1 MVPIDPRVQY
11 FFEISTRSRYIK
23 PDEERVPDIRIVRLL
38 LSQGAE
44 FSFRPAEFFGRE
56 EELTSLLRVC
66 LEGKSGVGASVL
78 IYGPP
83 NIGKSS
89 LLLKLKSELKSLPE
103 STAPPCPF
111 PFYYSFSNI
120 LSHPLALSQHFL
132 QEYLWQL
139 LVFLGDSPPAVFD
152 LDALCES
159 LTARGHME
167 CRGFLSAH
175 RRYSEKGDGLSALA
189 NALSFP
195 FATGGDLLYPV
206 FLFDDFQYTIKLQN
220 IPEGAIFSI
229 LRPYIKSGHFP
240 MIVSGSSP
248 GHVTSSLKREGLYG
262 SFQLLEVGGLLP
274 DASVKAWGPLFERRN
289 IHMPEHLKERAA
301 ARLGHV
307 PIYQRMFA
315 EEVSFRNSRIED
327 EVGFENLF
335 ALSITEGKLNRYWR
349 EFFEN
354 AIPDRGKRGRAVKF
368 LKRVLYDQF
377 PIDTFEGA
385 FSLMGTTPEEGTE
398 ILSALEFKGLLR
410 SDFEHIRFVDDP
422 VLADFLFW
430 AFERGVL
437 GKNTSQ
443 VAAGIVQAKISR
455 GLPERAR
462 EEHEGIAETAKEMM
476 RRWDCREVPTLLF
489 DFGRFHEAFKG
500 KGLLEIVIGLDE
512 DKRKVRLPKISSVST
527 GYRTLRGG
535 SRFDFDL
542 VAYGFRDGD
551 FSEENLV
558 IWAVD
563 VNTEKMLGQ
572 AAVEHFENRCRLLS
586 LEKSLKPGQ
595 LRKWILFDGSADAS
609 VVKSAGRYGIHLTH
623 RTQMRLFLNLFGMEE
638 LEKGPEEKRPP
649 EAPAGERPL
658 EFELVLPMK
667 ADAELVAARV
677 AEEVAS
683 YASVDKDTVDRIKMA
698 IIEACINA
706 FEHGGSDRGKVRLR
720 YILSPERIELFVQD
734 EGKGF
739 RPLQAGDESRRNRGW
754 GLKLISE
761 LVDDVEITTGEDGTT
776 VRMVKDL
783 RPGSDEDP
791 TTAGDEG

>member
-1 MVPIDPRVQY
+1 M
-11 FFEISTRSRYIK
+11 
-23 PDEERVPDIRIVRLL
+23 RLL

-56 EELTSLLRVC
+56 EELNSLLRVC
-66 LEGKSGVGASVL
+66 LEGKAGVGASVL

-103 STAPPCPF
+103 CISPPCPF

-159 LTARGHME
+159 LMARGQME
-167 CRGFLSAH
+167 CRDFLSAH

-189 NALSFP
+189 NAISFP
-195 FATGGDLLYPV
+195 FATGGELLYPV

-220 IPEGAIFSI
+220 IPDGAIFSI
-229 LRPYIKSGHFP
+229 LRPYIKSGYFP
-240 MIVSGSSP
+240 IVISGSSP
-248 GHVTSSLKREGLYG
+248 GHVTQSLKREGLFG
-262 SFQLLEVGGLLP
+262 SFQLLEVGGLSP
-274 DASVKAWGPLFERRN
+274 EASLKAWGPLFERRN
-289 IHMPEHLKERAA
+289 IRMPEHLAGRAA

-315 EEVSFRNSRIED
+315 EEVSFRNFRIED
-327 EVGFENLF
+327 EVGFENVF
-335 ALSITEGKLNRYWR
+335 AQSVTEGKLNRYWR

-354 AIPDRGKRGRAVKF
+354 AIPDRVKRARAVKF
-368 LKRVLYDQF
+368 LKRVLCDGF

-385 FSLMGTTPEEGTE
+385 FSLMGTSPEEGAE

-410 SDFEHIRFVDDP
+410 SDFEHIQFVDDP

-443 VAAGIVQAKISR
+443 VASSIVQAKISR
-455 GLPERAR
+455 GLPDGEQKER
-462 EEHEGIAETAKEMM
+462 EEIAETAKEMM
-476 RRWDCREVPTLLF
+476 RRWDCREVPSLLF
-489 DFGRFHEAFKG
+489 EYGKFQETYQG
-500 KGLLEIVIGLDE
+500 KGLLEVLIGLDE
-512 DKRKVRLPKISSVST
+512 DARRVRLPKISSVSR

-542 VAYGFRDGD
+542 VAYGFREGD

-563 VNTEKMLGQ
+563 VNTEKTLGQ

-586 LEKSLKPGQ
+586 LEKNLKPGQ
-595 LRKWILFDGSADAS
+595 LRKWILFDGAVDAP

-623 RTQMRLFLNLFGMEE
+623 WTQMRLFLNLFGMQEIA
-638 LEKGPEEKRPP
+638 KGQEEKKRP
-649 EAPAGERPL
+649 EAPAGAKPL

-667 ADAELVAARV
+667 ADAEVVAARV
-677 AEEVAS
+677 AEEVAA

-706 FEHGGSDRGKVRLR
+706 FEHSESETGKVRLR

-734 EGKGF
+734 EGKGI
-739 RPLQAGDESRRNRGW
+739 RPLREGDESRRSRGW

-761 LVDDVEITTGEDGTT
+761 LVDDVEITTGVDGTT
-776 VRMVKDL
+776 VRMVKKL
-783 RPGSDEDP
+783 RHGSDEDP
-791 TTAGDEG
+791 TTAGGEG